1 MAPRQ
6 GRKQGIKTG
15 ERYACHIGKFWQL
28 PNPRRKVGKN
38 GGGCILE
45 IRYMKRFQSRSTA
58 QSGVGDWVLYRKP
71 RRGEGQPGYFG
82 VARLRAIE
90 PDPRDAGSSYARV
103 DRYLTFDAVVP
114 QQDSNGRPFEAILR
128 AVAPISRGSAIQG
141 RSIRPISSEDF
152 AAITLAGLRATFD
165 PSNAAR
171 LGLDE
176 PHCDPETTA
185 LLSAP
190 LELQQREIRTILL
203 NRKIR
208 DAAFRDAVCSAYD
221 DTCAVTGLKIVNGHG
236 RSEVQAAHIWSVED
250 GGPDAVQNGIALS
263 GTIHWLFDRHLISI
277 SNDYRLLVSHNK
289 VPSELQSL
297 FANQLERIRLPS
309 RQSDW
314 PHPVYLRRHR
324 EAAML

>member
-1 MAPRQ
+1 MPLVFDTKP
-6 GRKQGIKTG
+6 GSGYDDHEG
-15 ERYACHIGKFWQL
+15 ESYHFPNRYL
-28 PNPRRKVGKN
+28 
-38 GGGCILE
+38 
-45 IRYMKRFQSRSTA
+45 STA

-90 PDPRDAGSSYARV
+90 PDPRDARSSYARV
-103 DRYLTFDAVVP
+103 DSYLTFDVVVP
-114 QQDSNGRPFEAILR
+114 QQDSNGRPFEEILR
-128 AVAPISRGSAIQG
+128 AAAPVSRGSAIQG
-141 RSIRPISSEDF
+141 RSIRPISSDDF
-152 AAITLAGLRATFD
+152 AAITLAGLHGTFD
-165 PSNAAR
+165 PGNAVR

-176 PHCDPETTA
+176 PHCDPDTIA

-190 LELQQREIRTILL
+190 LEVQQREIRTILL

-236 RSEVQAAHIWSVED
+236 RSEVQAAHIWSVEE

-277 SNDYRLLVSHNK
+277 SDDYRLLVSHNK

-297 FANQLERIRLPS
+297 FANRLERIRLPS
-309 RQSDW
+309 RQSNW
-314 PHPVYLRRHR
+314 PHRAYLRRHR
-324 EAAML
+324 EAVML